1 MSLLEQDVKAVLN
14 TKEGRSVLLQI
25 MLVSGWEANPYFPGD
40 THKTAFNC
48 GQKSIAQY
56 LQQLIMQADPTR
68 LAQMLQERED
78 LHRQYEQAKQQSM
91 AQAAA
96 QAPTQQVKVA
106 AK

>member
-25 MLVSGWEANPYFPGD
+25 MLVAGWEANPYFPGD

-68 LAQMLQERED
+68 LAQMLQEREE
-78 LHRQYEQAKQQSM
+78 LRQQHQQAMEQAG
-91 AQAAA
+91 
-96 QAPTQQVKVA
+96 TQQVKVA